1 MRSWRG
7 SGGFGGGEA
16 RLIGCGLLFASVYVA
31 ASAALFVGSWL
42 GFVVLL
48 VFSQLVA
55 VRMLAARRCVMGPDE
70 ASGGDGEGRE
80 RLGEIVGSVLG
91 RAKLCPALPVVGD
104 SAGSGDL
111 ATIATASQLV
121 SHALAD
127 RDTQCV
133 VAFYRTE
140 VEALGAWRAAPDPR
154 LELVSVDW
162 LGGSVRH
169 RMLHR

>member
-1 MRSWRG
+1 VRSWRG
-7 SGGFGGGEA
+7 SGGFEGGEA

-55 VRMLAARRCVMGPDE
+55 VRMLAARRWVMGAE

-80 RLGEIVGSVLG
+80 RLGEIVRSVLG

>member
-1 MRSWRG
+1 VRSWRG

-55 VRMLAARRCVMGPDE
+55 VRMLAARRRVMGAD
-70 ASGGDGEGRE
+70 ASGGDGDA

-91 RAKLCPALPVVGD
+91 RAKLCRALPVVGD

-140 VEALGAWRAAPDPR
+140 VEAVGAWRAAPDPR